1 MRGWECRGQG
11 AGCVSGRWPAAG
23 RWEQAGS
30 RGAGYGA
37 GGPVRLVQQCQPSIS
52 RRAPK
57 HFRTP
62 PRMPAAHSHT
72 SPPLD
77 SPPAAPPPGR
87 EFFQCD
93 FDVAGTYPTMVADAE
108 VLKVLT
114 EILGDLAL
122 GEFTV
127 KLNHRRLLDAM
138 LAIAGVPEQK
148 FR

>member
-1 MRGWECRGQG
+1 MTTTC
-11 AGCVSGRWPAAG
+11 
-23 RWEQAGS
+23 
-30 RGAGYGA
+30 
-37 GGPVRLVQQCQPSIS
+37 L
-52 RRAPK
+52 
-57 HFRTP
+57 TP
-62 PRMPAAHSHT
+62 WARPC
-72 SPPLD
+72 
-77 SPPAAPPPGR
+77 R